1 MKEDHFPVRS
11 LKLLKGGIHCVPPAM
26 LSSSKST
33 VTDILTSGHHVGEH
47 QPLEPLPRLGF
58 DRTCKFDEMIEAR
71 RSGDAIGEH
80 PCWRNHQNQ
89 PAPLL
94 PKYRVSDLNKRP

>member
-1 MKEDHFPVRS
+1 MQASISRYVTGPTTTEADVR
-11 LKLLKGGIHCVPPAM
+11 AFQAA
-26 LSSSKST
+26 T
-33 VTDILTSGHHVGEH
+33 ADARTS
-47 QPLEPLPRLGF
+47 PRLGF

-71 RSGDAIGEH
+71 RSGDPIGEH
-80 PCWRNHQNQ
+80 PRWRNDQNQ